1 MREGG
6 TSIREAPPQ
15 AMKKDFTARV
25 NRMPGGD
32 AARRLLLTQS
42 VTAAHDGR
50 HDQDL
55 LLAVFVLVGAA
66 ATGCSSGLKYKVD
79 DAALDSVGS
88 GEKQGVF
95 NAKNDI
101 EIARSEIRNADSKL
115 EALDRDRDVAKNE
128 KKQAE
133 LEIDKAAT
141 EEESAVAARDENRH
155 NAAKHGKEVAAFGV
169 KVADSKLEWLDQKED
184 ALKADRKAAEAHQKA
199 AEAKTELEKAKLAQ
213 QKNIKPDSD
222 FSVGDFEGQYKDKNS
237 DWESAKKDA
246 ASEGKKAAEREQKW
260 KDLVAQQAK
269 MRG

>member
-1 MREGG
+1 M
-6 TSIREAPPQ
+6 AV
-15 AMKKDFTARV
+15 M
-25 NRMPGGD
+25 NR
-32 AARRLLLTQS
+32 TFY
-42 VTAAHDGR
+42 
-50 HDQDL
+50 
-55 LLAVFVLVGAA
+55 LAVFVLVGAA

-169 KVADSKLEWLDQKED
+169 KVADRSWSGWIRRGRAEGGPEGGRGAPESRRGQ
-184 ALKADRKAAEAHQKA
+184 DRAREGEARA
-199 AEAKTELEKAKLAQ
+199 
-213 QKNIKPDSD
+213 
-222 FSVGDFEGQYKDKNS
+222 
-237 DWESAKKDA
+237 AKKH
-246 ASEGKKAAEREQKW
+246 KAGFRF
-260 KDLVAQQAK
+260 LGGRF
-269 MRG
+269 RGPVQG